1 MLQRGVVISF
11 SILHVNTES
20 AWNQAFRTITKSC
33 RLCDFCKLANHGKV
47 SSLCSPKEMLIT
59 L

>member
-1 MLQRGVVISF
+1 MLQRGVLISF

-33 RLCDFCKLANHGKV
+33 PLCDFCKLANHGKV
-47 SSLCSPKEMLIT
+47 SSLLSKEMLIA